1 MKKLI
6 VVFIALAMLLTCGC
20 GAQKAEPT
28 PEPSVEPTPE
38 PTPVTI
44 SMDCA
49 ITDVLDADQQA
60 FLSTLRS
67 DPPAAAVVY
76 LDGKYPETV
85 ILDLDTVR
93 SICSAVSSLRVVS
106 EVMETDGDSENRI
119 ILTRENN
126 ESLTLNFKG
135 DQLVSLGSYYN
146 IDGIEDFWALLDE
159 ACARYKLQA
168 EENKAAMESG
178 EFKSIT
184 YENQD
189 AWKMRFTYSNVEPVG
204 ANDGSWQTIRTTLTM
219 TNTGEHL
226 IMSVKLIAKYLTDN
240 GYVVAEKP
248 VDLDFNAIPIYLGET
263 RDYILDQLVYN
274 PNGADSDIPAATDVI
289 FTIVNINAP
298 NEAGH

>member
-6 VVFIALAMLLTCGC
+6 VVFIALAMLFTCGC

-106 EVMETDGDSENRI
+106 FAWAGFGATFGPIMIFALFWKRTNKYGAIAGMISGAVMIFVWKFLVAPLGGVFAIYELLPAFI
-119 ILTRENN
+119 I
-126 ESLTLNFKG
+126 SCVFIVV
-135 DQLVSLGSYYN
+135 VSLVTAAPEKA
-146 IDGIEDFWALLDE
+146 IV
-159 ACARYKLQA
+159 
-168 EENKAAMESG
+168 EEFES
-178 EFKSIT
+178 
-184 YENQD
+184 
-189 AWKMRFTYSNVEPVG
+189 
-204 ANDGSWQTIRTTLTM
+204 
-219 TNTGEHL
+219 
-226 IMSVKLIAKYLTDN
+226 IA
-240 GYVVAEKP
+240 
-248 VDLDFNAIPIYLGET
+248 
-263 RDYILDQLVYN
+263 
-274 PNGADSDIPAATDVI
+274 
-289 FTIVNINAP
+289 
-298 NEAGH
+298 